1 MGGSTRPR
9 GIRTESAPQTRKAQS
24 VTDTQVRAGW
34 YPDPLGM
41 PQLRWW
47 DGRSWTRHISTARE
61 APVRSSASVAT
72 GYAEPE
78 DARPRG
84 RHRAATADDGA
95 ASAHGAQLANGQSA
109 LPAGTSELPEL
120 GWAGA
125 ALTLHSVQSTRVPML
140 IELGVANHPTIRID
154 ARHQAYDWLLDL
166 ERFPERPSAV
176 VVSVELVGAATPPPF
191 ELPGK
196 SLDELL
202 WKVGRAAF
210 PERLA
215 PWLEEG
221 EGYRLTRW
229 PNWTTLQPDT
239 DHIRQTAILANAVLT
254 IEQLAGLSGR
264 TIETCRTLVNAL
276 SLMGVL
282 EVVDAELLA
291 RRATPEPLGEA
302 SLFQRLR
309 RRFRMA

>member
-1 MGGSTRPR
+1 M
-9 GIRTESAPQTRKAQS
+9 
-24 VTDTQVRAGW
+24 TDTQVRAGW

-47 DGRSWTRHISTARE
+47 DGRSWTSHISTARD
-61 APVRSSASVAT
+61 APVRQAAPT
-72 GYAEPE
+72 GFAEPDE
-78 DARPRG
+78 TRASG
-84 RHRAATADDGA
+84 RHRAETAGEGA
-95 ASAHGAQLANGQSA
+95 GASGGRQFASGQSA
-109 LPAGTSELPEL
+109 LPAGTNATPEL

-125 ALTLHSVQSTRVPML
+125 ALTLHSVQATRVPML
-140 IELGVANHPTIRID
+140 IELGVTGHPAIRID

-166 ERFPERPSAV
+166 DRFPENPMGV
-176 VVSVELVGAATPPPF
+176 VVSVELVGEQTSPPF
-191 ELPGK
+191 ALPGK

-215 PWLEEG
+215 PWLEDG
-221 EGYRLTRW
+221 QVYWLTRW
-229 PNWTTLQPDT
+229 PNWTSLQPET
-239 DHIRQTAILANAVLT
+239 DHIRQTAMLANTILT

-264 TIETCRTLVNAL
+264 GVETTRTLINAL

-282 EVVDAELLA
+282 GVADGSAVGQHVAVNA
-291 RRATPEPLGEA
+291 LGEK

>member
-1 MGGSTRPR
+1 
-9 GIRTESAPQTRKAQS
+9 

-41 PQLRWW
+41 PQMRWW

-61 APVRSSASVAT
+61 APAVRAAVPT
-72 GYAEPE
+72 HFAEPE
-78 DARPRG
+78 EPRPRG
-84 RHRAATADDGA
+84 RHRAETASDGA
-95 ASAHGAQLANGQSA
+95 ASVTGAQFATGQSA
-109 LPAGTSELPEL
+109 LPAGTGTLPEL

-154 ARHQAYDWLLDL
+154 ARHQAYDWVLELD
-166 ERFPERPSAV
+166 RFPETPTGV
-176 VVSVELVGAATPPPF
+176 VVSVELVGTSTPPPF

-202 WKVGRAAF
+202 WKVGRSAF

-221 EGYRLTRW
+221 QGYWLTRW
-229 PNWTTLQPDT
+229 PNWTTLQPET
-239 DHIRQTAILANAVLT
+239 DHIRQTAMLANTLLT
-254 IEQLAGLSGR
+254 LDHLAALSGR
-264 TIETCRTLVNAL
+264 SVETTRTLVNAL

-282 EVVDAELLA
+282 GVADASSLVQ
-291 RRATPEPLGEA
+291 RAAPEALGEG

>member
-1 MGGSTRPR
+1 M
-9 GIRTESAPQTRKAQS
+9 
-24 VTDTQVRAGW
+24 TDTQVRAGW

-47 DGRSWTRHISTARE
+47 DGRSWTSHTSTARH
-61 APVRSSASVAT
+61 APVRQAAPAEF
-72 GYAEPE
+72 AEPDE
-78 DARPRG
+78 SRPRA
-84 RHRAATADDGA
+84 RHRAADPAGDDEHA
-95 ASAHGAQLANGQSA
+95 APPVQLANGQSA
-109 LPAGTSELPEL
+109 LPAGTGAVPEL

-140 IELGVANHPTIRID
+140 IELGVAGHPTIRID
-154 ARHQAYDWLLDL
+154 PRSQAYDWLLELD
-166 ERFPERPSAV
+166 RFPESPTGV
-176 VVSVELVGAATPPPF
+176 VVSVELVGDSTPSPF

-221 EGYRLTRW
+221 DGYWLTRW
-229 PNWTTLQPDT
+229 PNWTTLQPET
-239 DHIRQTAILANAVLT
+239 DHIRQTAMLANTLLT
-254 IEQLAGLSGR
+254 VAQLAALSGR
-264 TIETCRTLVNAL
+264 GVDTTRTLVNAL

-282 EVVDAELLA
+282 GVAPAATLVPRA
-291 RRATPEPLGEA
+291 ATPEALGEN

-309 RRFRMA
+309 RRFRMI

>member
-1 MGGSTRPR
+1 M
-9 GIRTESAPQTRKAQS
+9 
-24 VTDTQVRAGW
+24 TDTQVRAGW

-41 PQLRWW
+41 PQMRWW
-47 DGRSWTRHISTARE
+47 DGRAWTRHISTARE
-61 APVRSSASVAT
+61 APVARSSAPV
-72 GYAEPE
+72 GFAEPE
-78 DARPRG
+78 EPRTRG
-84 RHRAATADDGA
+84 RHRAATSADGA
-95 ASAHGAQLANGQSA
+95 ETTGGAQFATGQSA
-109 LPAGTSELPEL
+109 LPPGTGELPEL

-154 ARHQAYDWLLDL
+154 ARHQAYDWLLELD
-166 ERFPERPSAV
+166 RFPEHPTGV
-176 VVSVELVGAATPPPF
+176 VVSVELVGESSPCPF

-202 WKVGRAAF
+202 WRVGRAAF

-215 PWLEEG
+215 PWLEPDQ
-221 EGYRLTRW
+221 GYWLTRW
-229 PNWTTLQPDT
+229 PNWTTLHPET
-239 DHIRQTAILANAVLT
+239 DHIRQTAMLANTLLT

-264 TIETCRTLVNAL
+264 SVESTRTLVNAL

-282 EVVDAELLA
+282 GIASPDTIVQRSE
-291 RRATPEPLGEA
+291 PEPLGEA

-309 RRFRMA
+309 RRFRMT

>member
-1 MGGSTRPR
+1 M
-9 GIRTESAPQTRKAQS
+9 
-24 VTDTQVRAGW
+24 TDTQVRAGW

-47 DGRSWTRHISTARE
+47 DGRSWTSHISTARE
-61 APVRSSASVAT
+61 APVRHVAPA
-72 GYAEPE
+72 GFADPDEV
-78 DARPRG
+78 RRRG
-84 RHRAATADDGA
+84 RHRAETSGEGDTEARGPQF
-95 ASAHGAQLANGQSA
+95 ASGQSA
-109 LPAGTSELPEL
+109 LPAGTNATPEL

-125 ALTLHSVQSTRVPML
+125 ALTLHSVQATRVPML

-154 ARHQAYDWLLDL
+154 PRHQAYDWLLDL
-166 ERFPERPSAV
+166 ERFPEAPTGV
-176 VVSVELVGAATPPPF
+176 VVSVELVGAGTPPPF

-215 PWLEEG
+215 PWLEDG
-221 EGYRLTRW
+221 QAYWLTRW
-229 PNWTTLQPDT
+229 PNWTSLQPDT
-239 DHIRQTAILANAVLT
+239 DHIRQTAMLANTMLT

-264 TIETCRTLVNAL
+264 GVETTRTLINAL

-282 EVVDAELLA
+282 GVAEPSTVAPRAA
-291 RRATPEPLGEA
+291 REALGEN

>member
-1 MGGSTRPR
+1 M
-9 GIRTESAPQTRKAQS
+9 
-24 VTDTQVRAGW
+24 TDTQVRAGW

-47 DGRSWTRHISTARE
+47 DGRSWTSHISTARE
-61 APVRSSASVAT
+61 APVRTAAPAAT
-72 GYAEPE
+72 AARGYAEPD

-84 RHRAATADDGA
+84 RHRAPDPAGEGRAPA
-95 ASAHGAQLANGQSA
+95 APAQFASGQSA
-109 LPAGTSELPEL
+109 LPAGTDAVPEL

-125 ALTLHSVQSTRVPML
+125 ALTLHSVQATRVPLL

-154 ARHQAYDWLLDL
+154 PRHQAYDWLLELD
-166 ERFPERPSAV
+166 RFPEAPLGV
-176 VVSVELVGAATPPPF
+176 VVSVELVGDGTPPPF
-191 ELPGK
+191 ALPGR

-221 EGYRLTRW
+221 DGYWLTRW

-239 DHIRQTAILANAVLT
+239 DHIRQTAMLANTMLT

-264 TIETCRTLVNAL
+264 GVDTTRTLVNAL

-282 EVVDAELLA
+282 GVAAAETLAPRPVVQA
-291 RRATPEPLGEA
+291 LGEG

>member
-1 MGGSTRPR
+1 MAHPDTTEKMTASTD
-9 GIRTESAPQTRKAQS
+9 S
-24 VTDTQVRAGW
+24 QVRAGW
-34 YPDPLGM
+34 YPDPLGA

-47 DGRSWTRHISTARE
+47 DGRSWTSHTASARTTSE
-61 APVRSSASVAT
+61 RSESR
-72 GYAEPE
+72 AEP
-78 DARPRG
+78 RPVDFADPVEPATPATG
-84 RHRAATADDGA
+84 RHRAEAASDGA
-95 ASAHGAQLANGQSA
+95 SATTASAFAEPQQA
-109 LPAGTSELPEL
+109 LPAGTTVAPEH

-140 IELGVANHPTIRID
+140 IELGVAGHPSIVID
-154 ARHQAYDWLLDL
+154 ARHQAYDWAL
-166 ERFPERPSAV
+166 ELEWFPDHPTGV
-176 VVSVELVGAATPPPF
+176 VVSVELVGDAAPSPVD
-191 ELPGK
+191 LPGK

-221 EGYRLTRW
+221 DGYRLLRW
-229 PNWTTLQPDT
+229 PNWSSLHPDT
-239 DHIRQTAILANAVLT
+239 DHIRQTAMLANMVLT

-264 TIETCRTLVNAL
+264 GLDTSRVLVNAL

-282 EVVDAELLA
+282 MVVPAAQLA
-291 RRATPEPLGEA
+291 PRPPQAVLPEG

-309 RRFRMA
+309 HRFGL

>member
-1 MGGSTRPR
+1 
-9 GIRTESAPQTRKAQS
+9 

-47 DGRSWTRHISTARE
+47 DGRSWTSHTSTARQ
-61 APVRSSASVAT
+61 APVRAAAPAGFADPDEV
-72 GYAEPE
+72 
-78 DARPRG
+78 RPRA
-84 RHRAATADDGA
+84 RHRATTAEDGETLHPA
-95 ASAHGAQLANGQSA
+95 APTQLANGQSA
-109 LPAGTSELPEL
+109 LPAGTGAAPEL

-154 ARHQAYDWLLDL
+154 ARHQAYDWVLELD
-166 ERFPERPSAV
+166 RFPETPTGV
-176 VVSVELVGAATPPPF
+176 VVSVELVGTSTPPPF

-221 EGYRLTRW
+221 QGYWLTRW
-229 PNWTTLQPDT
+229 PNWTTLQPET
-239 DHIRQTAILANAVLT
+239 DHIRQTAMLANTLLT
-254 IEQLAGLSGR
+254 LDHLAALSGR
-264 TIETCRTLVNAL
+264 SVETTRTLVNAL

-282 EVVDAELLA
+282 GVADASSLVQ
-291 RRATPEPLGEA
+291 RAAPEALGEG

>member
-1 MGGSTRPR
+1 
-9 GIRTESAPQTRKAQS
+9 

-41 PQLRWW
+41 PQMRWW
-47 DGRSWTRHISTARE
+47 DGRAWTRHISTARE
-61 APVRSSASVAT
+61 APVVRPSAPV
-72 GYAEPE
+72 GFAEPDE
-78 DARPRG
+78 PRPRG
-84 RHRAATADDGA
+84 RHRADTAVDGVA
-95 ASAHGAQLANGQSA
+95 PVGGAQFANGQSA
-109 LPAGTSELPEL
+109 LPAGTGALPEL

-154 ARHQAYDWLLDL
+154 ARHQAYDWLLEL
-166 ERFPERPSAV
+166 ERFPETPTAV
-176 VVSVELVGAATPPPF
+176 VVAVELVAESTPPPF

-221 EGYRLTRW
+221 QGYWLTRW
-229 PNWTTLQPDT
+229 PNWTTLHPDT
-239 DHIRQTAILANAVLT
+239 DHIRQTAMLANALLT
-254 IEQLAGLSGR
+254 VEQLAALSGR
-264 TIETCRTLVNAL
+264 GVESTRTLINAL

-282 EVVDAELLA
+282 GVASPDTLVQ
-291 RRATPEPLGEA
+291 RADPAPLGEG

-309 RRFRMA
+309 RRFRMT

>member
-1 MGGSTRPR
+1 
-9 GIRTESAPQTRKAQS
+9 
-24 VTDTQVRAGW
+24 VTDIQVRAGW

-41 PQLRWW
+41 PQMRWW

-61 APVRSSASVAT
+61 APTVRAVT
-72 GYAEPE
+72 PTDFAEPDE
-78 DARPRG
+78 PRPRG
-84 RHRAATADDGA
+84 RHRAQTDGDGV
-95 ASAHGAQLANGQSA
+95 ASPAGPQLANGQSA
-109 LPAGTSELPEL
+109 LPAGTGALPEL

-154 ARHQAYDWLLDL
+154 ARHQAYDWLLEL
-166 ERFPERPSAV
+166 ERFPENPAAV
-176 VVSVELVGAATPPPF
+176 VVSVELVGESAPSPF

-221 EGYRLTRW
+221 DGYWLTRW
-229 PNWTTLQPDT
+229 PNWTTLHPDT
-239 DHIRQTAILANAVLT
+239 DHIRQTAMLANTLLT
-254 IEQLAGLSGR
+254 IEQLAALSGR
-264 TIETCRTLVNAL
+264 GLESTRTLINAL

-282 EVVDAELLA
+282 GVAAADTLGQRAEPA
-291 RRATPEPLGEA
+291 ALGEA

-309 RRFRMA
+309 RRFRMT